1 MKLRSHLVS
10 KETSSIQEQHEDH
23 LPDISSQSSAKTEPS
38 SSPPV
43 NLDLSPTF
51 VVSTATT
58 ITSIQEQHENQLSDI
73 TSESSCPPVND
84 DLLPTVVAGTAT
96 TNTDSSTIDS
106 NSDSPG
112 HPNSQSILV
121 RLASHAISTIQ
132 DTVITSPH
140 KDTMK

>member
-1 MKLRSHLVS
+1 MRITCQ
-10 KETSSIQEQHEDH
+10 TSAANPQPKQS
-23 LPDISSQSSAKTEPS
+23 LPP
-38 SSPPV
+38 
-43 NLDLSPTF
+43 DLSPTF

-73 TSESSCPPVND
+73 TSKSSYPPVND
-84 DLLPTVVAGTAT
+84 DLLPTVVAGTST